1 MTDIQAAVGIIQL
14 KKLDTLNRKRID
26 HAAYLTE
33 GLKDV
38 PGLTLPKVLPGAKH
52 VYHLYPVMLDPKSFG
67 MNKEDFIY
75 AMLNDRGV
83 KVGMHYIPLS
93 WTTAFKKRGYDRGMF
108 PVSDRVG
115 ENLVTLPINPRQT
128 KEALD
133 YLIESV
139 CALHG

>member
-1 MTDIQAAVGIIQL
+1 
-14 KKLDTLNRKRID
+14 
-26 HAAYLTE
+26 
-33 GLKDV
+33 
-38 PGLTLPKVLPGAKH
+38 
-52 VYHLYPVMLDPKSFG
+52 